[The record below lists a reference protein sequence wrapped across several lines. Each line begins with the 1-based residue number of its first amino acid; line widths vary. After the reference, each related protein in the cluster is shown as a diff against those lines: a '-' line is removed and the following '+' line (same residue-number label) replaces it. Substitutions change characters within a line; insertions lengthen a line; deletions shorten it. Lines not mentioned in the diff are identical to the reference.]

1 MERSGGGLTAE
12 KDRLQGELNHRTEQE
27 QGRQSGAE
35 TDGGGHLEMGGV
47 AVACE
52 CQGVA
57 EQQRDEARGRLET
70 MPGDLR
76 AAQGEI
82 RALRVQLRAGGTTER
97 ERRKD

>member
-1 MERSGGGLTAE
+1 VAKLTAE
-12 KDRLQGELNHRTEQE
+12 KNRLQAELNHRIEQE
-27 QGRQSGAE
+27 QCRQSGAE
-35 TDGGGHLEMGGV
+35 TDGGGHLDVGGV

-57 EQQRDEARGRLET
+57 ERQRDEARGRLET

-76 AAQGEI
+76 AAQGEM
-82 RALRVQLRAGGTTER
+82 RALRVQLRTGSTTER